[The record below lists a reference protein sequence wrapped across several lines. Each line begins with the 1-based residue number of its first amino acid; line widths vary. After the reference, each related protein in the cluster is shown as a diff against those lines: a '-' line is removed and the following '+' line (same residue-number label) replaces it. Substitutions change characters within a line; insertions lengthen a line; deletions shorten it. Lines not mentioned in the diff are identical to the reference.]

1 MTSRFF
7 EKIIVILLFFSL
19 VIPTA
24 FFVAPQKALAVPEGT
39 VMSGV
44 GTTGGLGVGS
54 GGELTGGSGNNQS
67 VGGEAAG
74 CLGTIGAATAATAVE
89 LGMAVQALGTGPSGG
104 GGGVGALIL
113 AAGQCVT
120 SAISLIKQAISTVSE
135 ATSAAAAGALVFD
148 KYVLQPLAFV
158 LSGKLLKALTAGVIA
173 FAIGKANGTGIP
185 QFMADIQV
193 SLQTATDARTLAFL
207 NEYMRSSRSP
217 YAGSIVAALR
227 RDYFDQTSLAGFWA
241 ANMDT
246 LRRTS
251 PNPYGYLGGNWAL
264 GGVEAWFALT
274 TQDNNNPFML
284 YLNASQKLGSL
295 IGPNPVPGIAGV
307 KAADIRNGG
316 GFASWCGERSETLGQ
331 MPSGA
336 ESAASENLTA
346 VTGSAY
352 QDAYDEAHNSFLE
365 AHPVG
370 NLSRTASIEV
380 YAAAAEAGREAG
392 EVAEATARTGFTDS
406 FQNNPQSTN
415 PGDPCV
421 TSDGTMGIV
430 KTPGSV
436 IAASLN
442 KVLGGQQDNIV
453 RMGNAGPE
461 ITNILANIAT
471 VMRTID
477 SAAKILG
484 GPGSGGLF
492 GIDSAPS
499 GQTSLFRQQYGT
511 DGNLGATTGT
521 VYRGAAALPVSGSD
535 MLARVA
541 QYETAINSVRGVAI
555 TASTT
560 TISLRDFCIAQRNI
574 ASTTLDAL
582 PTPQAFANSLANS
595 GLTTEQMQ
603 TRIQSHTQYYENL
616 GAFLVES
623 TTQAN
628 TASTVFTT
636 TIAPAFTQIET
647 SSTTIATARAFVR
660 RIQDNLASNTANTYT
675 DDIQRL
681 QTMSPTLRDV
691 EEIQTA
697 TLRTQTAVATPP
709 GSLNISGGT
718 GVDRLILIGTNAETL
733 KAAKCTAPV
742 APTVSTTN

>member
-1 MTSRFF
+1 MISRFF
-7 EKIIVILLFFSL
+7 EKIIVIFLFFSL
-19 VIPTA
+19 VIPTT
-24 FFVAPQKALAVPEGT
+24 FFVAPQKARAVPEGT

-44 GTTGGLGVGS
+44 GTTGGLGVDS
-54 GGELTGGSGNNQS
+54 GGGLTGGSDNNQS

-74 CLGTIGAATAATAVE
+74 CLGNIGAAAAAAATE
-89 LGMAVQALGTGPSGG
+89 FGLSTMAHPHGG
-104 GGGVGALIL
+104 SPAAAIS

-135 ATSAAAAGALVFD
+135 AASAAAAYALVFD
-148 KYVLQPLAFV
+148 RYVLQPLAFV

-185 QFMADIQV
+185 QFVADIQV

-227 RDYFDQTSLAGFWA
+227 RDYFNQTSLAGFWA

-274 TQDNNNPFML
+274 TQDNNNPFMQ

-336 ESAASENLTA
+336 ESAASENLTV
-346 VTGSAY
+346 VTASAY
-352 QDAYDEAHNSFLE
+352 QDAYDEAHNSYLE
-365 AHPVG
+365 THPVD
-370 NLSRTASIEV
+370 NLNRTDSMEV
-380 YAAAAEAGREAG
+380 YAEAARAGKAAGEAAESS
-392 EVAEATARTGFTDS
+392 ARTGFTDS

-492 GIDSAPS
+492 GVDSAPA

-511 DGNLGATTGT
+511 EGNLGATTGT

-541 QYETAINSVRGVAI
+541 QYETAINSVRGVAA
-555 TASTT
+555 TASTA

-574 ASTTLDAL
+574 ASTTLAAL
-582 PTPQAFANSLANS
+582 PTPQAFANSLVNS
-595 GLTTEQMQ
+595 GLTTDQIQ

-628 TASTVFTT
+628 TASTMLTT
-636 TIAPAFTQIET
+636 TIAPAFAQIET
-647 SSTTIATARAFVR
+647 ASTTIATARAFVR
-660 RIQDNLASNTANTYT
+660 RIQDNLASNNTANTYT

-709 GSLNISGGT
+709 GSLNVSGGT
-718 GVDRLILIGTNAETL
+718 GVDRLILIGTNAEAL
-733 KAAKCTAPV
+733 KAAKCTAPA